1 LYRENGEASFNKG
14 MKELLTCLDYFIKN

>member
-1 LYRENGEASFNKG
+1 